1 LARNMSPEQAQ
12 ALAEKYQERYPDASP
27 REIAAIVNDP
37 MQHFNEPILGNV
49 YRGIRVPSNMSA
61 EQSDA
66 WRAAVDQRMEGF
78 EGREAARRADA
89 RRRLNEEIRSNIA
102 GVVKP
107 ASMAA
112 SVTPY
117 DLGLGDVGYA
127 AGELIDPEGTYG
139 DAALAAGGG
148 LLTAGI
154 GSGAIMSKAAKEA
167 RKGMKR
173 ADDFED
179 SIPTDISTPYEIIG
193 LGAGYKSRAARD
205 AKAYADSMRTPPRDL
220 KSKIQN
226 QMRTRFGSPP
236 PELAIGVGG
245 AAAIGA
251 LGKERLREQ
260 QEADLNG
267 VPAFDRDRTFEAAA
281 GLPGVPDEV
290 SMSDWHATGRASDM
304 PTEYYD
310 SDAPYGPGTGDI
322 QVMADPN
329 LSVAMMNEVRK
340 TTDYGRGFA
349 ESTER
354 HNPSNYSSAD
364 QFRGLSESYESMRND
379 AARIFEQTGT
389 VPAGLAR
396 SLGKTEAMMNT
407 RGALINR
414 DDQMLREGMSPK
426 MAGSG
431 GMESE

>member
-1 LARNMSPEQAQ
+1 
-12 ALAEKYQERYPDASP
+12 
-27 REIAAIVNDP
+27 
-37 MQHFNEPILGNV
+37 
-49 YRGIRVPSNMSA
+49 
-61 EQSDA
+61 
-66 WRAAVDQRMEGF
+66 
-78 EGREAARRADA
+78 
-89 RRRLNEEIRSNIA
+89 
-102 GVVKP
+102 
-107 ASMAA
+107 
-112 SVTPY
+112 
-117 DLGLGDVGYA
+117 
-127 AGELIDPEGTYG
+127 
-139 DAALAAGGG
+139 
-148 LLTAGI
+148 
-154 GSGAIMSKAAKEA
+154 
-167 RKGMKR
+167 
-173 ADDFED
+173 
-179 SIPTDISTPYEIIG
+179 
-193 LGAGYKSRAARD
+193 
-205 AKAYADSMRTPPRDL
+205 
-220 KSKIQN
+220 
-226 QMRTRFGSPP
+226 
-236 PELAIGVGG
+236 AIGVGG

-260 QEADLNG
+260 QEADRLYG
-267 VPAFDRDRTFEAAA
+267 QSDFGQALQAAA

-304 PTEYYD
+304 PAEYYD

-407 RGALINR
+407 RGALLNR

-426 MAGSG
+426 IAG
-431 GMESE
+431 